1 MNQHAPTVRRP
12 ATYQDVLDA
21 PEHMV
26 AELIEGALHLHPR
39 PSLPHGLASSS
50 LGDELVSPFQKGR
63 GGPGGWWIVI
73 EPELH
78 LATSVLVPGL
88 AGWRRERM
96 PSFPAT
102 AWTELAPDWACELLS
117 PGTRRIDLTDKRRL
131 YAAAGV
137 GHLWFVDP
145 LARTLEAFALRDG
158 AWTLIAALKDDDEAR
173 VPPFD
178 AIAFP
183 LSVLWPD

>member
-1 MNQHAPTVRRP
+1 MNQHAATVRRP

-21 PEHMV
+21 PENMV

-39 PSLPHGLASSS
+39 PNLGHAVAGSSPTGT
-50 LGDELVSPFQKGR
+50 LNVSFQQGI

-78 LATSVLVPGL
+78 LGPDVLVPDL
-88 AGWRRERM
+88 AGWRRDRM
-96 PSFPAT
+96 PVRPQEP
-102 AWTELAPDWACELLS
+102 WTDLAPDCVCEILS

-131 YAAAGV
+131 YAKAGV
-137 GHLWFVDP
+137 PHLWFVDP
-145 LARTLEAFALRDG
+145 AEQTLEAFALRSG
-158 AWTLIAALKDDDEAR
+158 EWTLIAALKDSEEVR
-173 VPPFD
+173 IPPFD
-178 AIAFP
+178 AIAFS